1 METAY
6 ISIIA
11 FLLGSLLWLIGWI
24 WLMVIAFSTDHWGHG
39 VGILLSCDIYGF
51 VYGLMNWD
59 LCRIPLILHASGFV
73 LVLGVGS
80 FGG

>member
-73 LVLGVGS
+73 LVLGVES